1 MARRREHLKI
11 NDQQIT
17 YCIIQ
22 PIWPLLSLRLRVSA
36 VKNMSELPEEI
47 ELAKKRQVVER
58 LADRLA
64 SKEEEMADLR
74 EVLERFEARYTME
87 VGRLYAEQDEID
99 AQIAEEELKLVPDD
113 EEIKKRVEE
122 LRRIAEESAARAAEA
137 EKHAAEKWEPSPEA
151 RKAYHDLARII
162 HPDLALD
169 ANEKERRHSLM
180 AELNQAYSSGD
191 RSKLKKLSED
201 LRISP
206 DAVTGATIG
215 DELVRSIRQIAQIRK
230 RFVELEKERSAAKA
244 SELFELYQKV
254 ETENIEGR
262 DLLKHMAE
270 RAKTH
275 IKKTQRRL
283 ENLRNVTSAQEEH
296 VMETFGMDIGEFRK
310 N

>member
-1 MARRREHLKI
+1 MAEL
-11 NDQQIT
+11 
-17 YCIIQ
+17 
-22 PIWPLLSLRLRVSA
+22 
-36 VKNMSELPEEI
+36 LPEEI
-47 ELAKKRQVVER
+47 ELAKKRRVVER

-64 SKEEEMADLR
+64 SREEVMTDLR
-74 EVLERFEARYTME
+74 EELERFEARYAME

-137 EKHAAEKWEPSPEA
+137 EKHAAEKWEPSAEA
-151 RKAYHDLARII
+151 RRAYHDLARII

-169 ANEKERRHSLM
+169 AAEKERRHSLM

-191 RSKLKKLSED
+191 QGKLKRLSED

-206 DAVTGATIG
+206 DAVSGGTVG
-215 DELVRSIRQIAQIRK
+215 DELVRAIRQIAQMRK
-230 RFVELEKERSAAKA
+230 RFKEIEMERSGSES
-244 SELFELYQKV
+244 SELFELYGKV
-254 ETENIEGR
+254 EAEAAEGR

-283 ENLRNVTSAQEEH
+283 ENLKNVTAAQEEH
-296 VMETFGMDIGEFRK
+296 VKETFGMDIGEFRK

>member
-1 MARRREHLKI
+1 MPE
-11 NDQQIT
+11 Q
-17 YCIIQ
+17 
-22 PIWPLLSLRLRVSA
+22 
-36 VKNMSELPEEI
+36 LPEEI
-47 ELAKKRQVVER
+47 ELEKKRRIVER

-64 SKEEEMADLR
+64 SEEEEMADLR

-122 LRRIAEESAARAAEA
+122 LRRIAEESSARAAEA

-180 AELNQAYSSGD
+180 AELSQAYSSGD
-191 RSKLKKLSED
+191 QTKLKKLSEE

-206 DAVTGATIG
+206 EAVTGGTIG
-215 DELVRSIRQIAQIRK
+215 DELVRAIRQIAQMRK
-230 RFVELEKERSAAKA
+230 RFKELEQERANAHS
-244 SELFELYQKV
+244 SELFELFQKV
-254 ETENIEGR
+254 EAESVEGR

-283 ENLRNVTSAQEEH
+283 ENLRNVTAAQEVH
-296 VMETFGMDIGEFRK
+296 VKEMFGMDIGEFRK
-310 N
+310 G

>member
-1 MARRREHLKI
+1 MAEL
-11 NDQQIT
+11 
-17 YCIIQ
+17 
-22 PIWPLLSLRLRVSA
+22 
-36 VKNMSELPEEI
+36 LPEEI
-47 ELAKKRQVVER
+47 ELSKKRRIVER

-64 SKEEEMADLR
+64 SEEEEMADLR
-74 EVLERFEARYTME
+74 EELGRFEARYTME

-137 EKHAAEKWEPSPEA
+137 EKHAAEKWEPSVEA

-169 ANEKERRHSLM
+169 PNDKERRHSLM

-191 RSKLKKLSED
+191 QSKLKKLSEE

-206 DAVTGATIG
+206 DTVTGGAIG
-215 DELVRSIRQIAQIRK
+215 DELVRAIRQIAQIRK
-230 RFVELEKERSAAKA
+230 RFVELERERSASTA
-244 SELFELYQKV
+244 SELFELFQKV
-254 ETENIEGR
+254 GAENAEGR

-275 IKKTQRRL
+275 IKKTNRRL
-283 ENLRNVTSAQEEH
+283 ENLRNVTSAQEGH
-296 VMETFGMDIGEFRK
+296 VKETFGMDIGEFRK
-310 N
+310 S

>member
-1 MARRREHLKI
+1 MAEL
-11 NDQQIT
+11 
-17 YCIIQ
+17 
-22 PIWPLLSLRLRVSA
+22 
-36 VKNMSELPEEI
+36 LPEEI
-47 ELAKKRQVVER
+47 ELAKKKRVVER

-64 SKEEEMADLR
+64 STEEAIADLH
-74 EVLERFEARYTME
+74 EELERFEARYTME

-113 EEIKKRVEE
+113 EEIKKRVAE

-137 EKHAAEKWEPSPEA
+137 EKHAAEKWEPSAEA

-191 RSKLKKLSED
+191 QLKLKKLSED
-201 LRISP
+201 LRLSP
-206 DAVTGATIG
+206 EAVTGGTIG
-215 DELVRSIRQIAQIRK
+215 DELVRAIRQIAQIRK
-230 RFVELEKERSAAKA
+230 RFGELESERSE
-244 SELFELYQKV
+244 SESSEVFELHKKV
-254 ETENIEGR
+254 EAESMEGR
-262 DLLKHMAE
+262 DLLKHMAA

-283 ENLRNVTSAQEEH
+283 ENLRNVTAAQEEH
-296 VMETFGMDIGEFRK
+296 VKETFGMDIGEFRK

>member
-1 MARRREHLKI
+1 
-11 NDQQIT
+11 
-17 YCIIQ
+17 
-22 PIWPLLSLRLRVSA
+22 
-36 VKNMSELPEEI
+36 MSELLPEET
-47 ELAKKRQVVER
+47 ELAKKKRVVDR

-64 SKEEEMADLR
+64 SREEEMADLR
-74 EVLERFEARYTME
+74 EELERFEARYTME

-137 EKHAAEKWEPSPEA
+137 EKHAAEKWEPSAEA

-169 ANEKERRHSLM
+169 PNDKERRHSLM
-180 AELNQAYSSGD
+180 AELNSAYSSGD
-191 RSKLKKLSED
+191 QSKLKKLSED
-201 LRISP
+201 LRLSP
-206 DAVTGATIG
+206 EAIIGGTIG
-215 DELVRSIRQIAQIRK
+215 DELVRAIRQIAQIRK
-230 RFVELEKERSAAKA
+230 RFFELKTEKADSES
-244 SELFELYQKV
+244 SELYELYQKV
-254 ETENIEGR
+254 EAENSEGR

-283 ENLRNVTSAQEEH
+283 ENLKSVTSAQEEH
-296 VMETFGMDIGEFRK
+296 VKKAFGMDIGEFRK

>member
-1 MARRREHLKI
+1 M
-11 NDQQIT
+11 ND
-17 YCIIQ
+17 
-22 PIWPLLSLRLRVSA
+22 R
-36 VKNMSELPEEI
+36 LPEEI
-47 ELAKKRQVVER
+47 ELAKKKRVVER

-64 SKEEEMADLR
+64 SQEEATAHRR
-74 EVLERFEARYTME
+74 EELERFEARYTME

-137 EKHAAEKWEPSPEA
+137 EKHASEKLEPTAEA
-151 RKAYHDLARII
+151 RRAYHDLARII

-169 ANEKERRHSLM
+169 PNDKERRHSLM

-191 RSKLKKLSED
+191 QSKLKKLSED
-201 LRISP
+201 LRVSP
-206 DAVTGATIG
+206 DAVIGGSIG
-215 DELVRSIRQIAQIRK
+215 DELVRAIRQIAQMRK
-230 RFVELEKERSAAKA
+230 RSVELETERSRSES
-244 SELFELYQKV
+244 SELFELFQKV
-254 ETENIEGR
+254 EAENLEGR

-296 VMETFGMDIGEFRK
+296 VKEAFGMDIGEFRK

>member
-1 MARRREHLKI
+1 
-11 NDQQIT
+11 
-17 YCIIQ
+17 
-22 PIWPLLSLRLRVSA
+22 
-36 VKNMSELPEEI
+36 MSELLPEEI
-47 ELAKKRQVVER
+47 ELAKKKRVVDR

-64 SKEEEMADLR
+64 SQEESVTDLR
-74 EVLERFEARYTME
+74 EELDRFEARYTME

-137 EKHAAEKWEPSPEA
+137 EKHAAEKWEPSAEA
-151 RKAYHDLARII
+151 RKAYHDLARTI

-191 RSKLKKLSED
+191 QSKLRKLSED

-206 DAVTGATIG
+206 DAVTGGTIG
-215 DELVRSIRQIAQIRK
+215 DELVRAIRQIAQMRK
-230 RFVELEKERSAAKA
+230 RFDELENEKRASES
-244 SELFELYQKV
+244 SELFELFRKV
-254 ETENIEGR
+254 EAEKAEGR
-262 DLLKHMAE
+262 DLLKQMAE

-275 IKKTQRRL
+275 IRKTQRRL
-283 ENLRNVTSAQEEH
+283 ENLRNVTAAQEEH
-296 VMETFGMDIGEFRK
+296 VKETFGMDIGDFRK
-310 N
+310 S

>member
-1 MARRREHLKI
+1 
-11 NDQQIT
+11 
-17 YCIIQ
+17 
-22 PIWPLLSLRLRVSA
+22 
-36 VKNMSELPEEI
+36 MSELPEDI
-47 ELAKKRQVVER
+47 ELAKKKRVVER

-64 SKEEEMADLR
+64 SKEEAMADLR
-74 EVLERFEARYTME
+74 EELERFEARYTME

-122 LRRIAEESAARAAEA
+122 LRRIADESSARAAEA

-191 RSKLKKLSED
+191 RSKLRKLSDD

-206 DAVTGATIG
+206 EAVTGGTIG
-215 DELVRSIRQIAQIRK
+215 DELVRAIRQIAQMRK
-230 RFVELEKERSAAKA
+230 RFTELENERTASES
-244 SELFELYQKV
+244 SELFELFQKV
-254 ETENIEGR
+254 EAESVEGR

-296 VMETFGMDIGEFRK
+296 VKEKFGMDIGEFRK
-310 N
+310 G